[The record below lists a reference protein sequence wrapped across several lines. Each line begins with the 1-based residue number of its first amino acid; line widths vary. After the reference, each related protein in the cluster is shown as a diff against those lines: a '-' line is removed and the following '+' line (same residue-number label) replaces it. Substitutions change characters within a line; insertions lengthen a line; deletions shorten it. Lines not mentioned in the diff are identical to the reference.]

1 LTENSQQLLA
11 ELEEEHGA
19 ESETHVVPVRTGRL
33 ASLEQMAKKSRAARF
48 SSPSSVPLHS
58 CSSSSLA
65 VSSSSLAASCSS
77 SPASSRPSSAAKIAS
92 SQMTSQPNC
101 SQSSQPESSF
111 KDIQTSHAA
120 ASSTDMAS
128 QPTSGEA
135 VPSPITPAAAPVAT
149 DAQSEAAASQTWCA
163 GPTMAAISRLR
174 SARSALSIAG
184 GLDTFSPSN
193 VGANDRGVLGS
204 DRAATCSSTGP
215 TNAMRKVSSLPDIEC
230 REQNGRTVEKN

>member
-1 LTENSQQLLA
+1 
-11 ELEEEHGA
+11 
-19 ESETHVVPVRTGRL
+19 VRTGRL

-58 CSSSSLA
+58 CSSSLA

-101 SQSSQPESSF
+101 SQSSQPETSF
-111 KDIQTSHAA
+111 EDIQSSHAA

-135 VPSPITPAAAPVAT
+135 VPSPITPASAPVAT